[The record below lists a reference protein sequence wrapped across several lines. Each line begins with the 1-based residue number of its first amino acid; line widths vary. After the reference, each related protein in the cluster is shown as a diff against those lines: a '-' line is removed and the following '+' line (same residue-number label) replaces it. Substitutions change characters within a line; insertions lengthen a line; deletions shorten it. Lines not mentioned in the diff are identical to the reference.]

1 MKVILGSYTY
11 YDPNSDDNKVYD
23 INYKDN
29 RTKYADWFN
38 KYTFNKTHFNQ
49 LVSNR
54 QYQDAADYASKFHF
68 DDPATQR
75 AHENDILNLRREGR
89 KIAAVYGR
97 IDDVDKL
104 NKISFLDH
112 VFVDGGLEQI
122 SDNPYAKRFAEFKQ
136 NLGSTHKKGVVGY
149 SNEIDEEA
157 TAISFTFAPEKQ
169 TLFGID
175 WLSKDNTKRSVESF
189 YANSG
194 LNEAQLKS
202 AGVEVTHKDGF
213 TTIKFDKSNPLAN
226 KIIYNALPGTSK
238 GDSGG
243 GSDYN
248 IILKGYN
255 SDGKEI
261 GDISSWRSQSWN
273 EMRNIISDAENA
285 KTSAFQALDMAKKD
299 YSSTV
304 GPYLDDNLEAL
315 NQMSASGQI
324 SEEEYN
330 LQRKTVGSVIDQAIR
345 TLGSGNYEMF
355 SNAYN
360 DKATDETLISLDSDQ
375 RSEIIQSISAANPK
389 KLHFNAMVSN
399 GQIGTLVTIDAD
411 EVDNK
416 DITDNDDRNKVKRRT
431 RKVFIPGFMSEIAQ
445 EKINRNTST
454 RAIQEINSMQDYGYS
469 FKTTDGQEI
478 YSSTDGKFYI
488 DGQEISKDDAT
499 RAINKTMI
507 IEDAAANLKYQ
518 FTNNTGELFDIEG
531 YEEMARKI
539 AVKAANELNPNI
551 SFGDNVTVEDIFNK
565 KGAGPTV
572 SDEYASTM
580 QYELYNKY
588 QDVFDIYDRIM
599 AAIINNN

>member
-1 MKVILGSYTY
+1 MKISFGNYSY
-11 YDPNSDDNKVYD
+11 YDPTNKSVVPQGD
-23 INYKDN
+23 G
-29 RTKYADWFN
+29 TN
-38 KYTFNKTHFNQ
+38 KYKFNNSLFQQ
-49 LVSNR
+49 LIANR
-54 QYQDAADYASKFHF
+54 RYQDAADYAAKYHF

-104 NKISFLDH
+104 NKISFLDN

-122 SDNPYAKRFAEFKQ
+122 SDNPYAKRFAEFKKH
-136 NLGSTHKKGVVGY
+136 LGSTHKKGVVRY
-149 SNEIDEEA
+149 SDEIDEEA

-169 TLFGID
+169 KLFGID
-175 WLSKDNTKRSVESF
+175 WLAKDNNSRSVESF
-189 YANSG
+189 YATSG

-202 AGVEVTHKDGF
+202 AGVEVIHKDGF
-213 TTIKFDKSNPLAN
+213 TTIKFDKSNALAN
-226 KIIYNALPGTSK
+226 KIIYNALPRTSE
-238 GDSGG
+238 GDLGG

-261 GDISSWRSQSWN
+261 GDISSLRSQSWN

-304 GPYLDDNLEAL
+304 GPSLDDNLESL
-315 NQMSASGQI
+315 NQMLASGQI
-324 SEEEYN
+324 TEQEYN
-330 LQRKTVGSVIDQAIR
+330 QQRKTVGSILDQAIR
-345 TLGSGNYEMF
+345 SLGSGNYEMF

-360 DKATDETLISLDSDQ
+360 DKATDETLISLDSKQ

-389 KLHFNAMVSN
+389 NLHFNAMVSN

-411 EVDNK
+411 EVSEQNISDN
-416 DITDNDDRNKVKRRT
+416 NDRNKVKRR
-431 RKVFIPGFMSEIAQ
+431 RRQVFIPGFMSEIAQ

-454 RAIQEINSMQDYGYS
+454 RAIQEINSMQDYGYA
-469 FKTTDGQEI
+469 FKTSDGQKI
-478 YSSTDGKFYI
+478 YSSMDGKFYI

-499 RAINKTMI
+499 KAINKTMI
-507 IEDAAANLKYQ
+507 IEDATANLKYQ
-518 FTNNTGELFDIEG
+518 FTNNSGEMYDVEG
-531 YEEMARKI
+531 YEQMARKI
-539 AVKAANELNPNI
+539 AVKAADELNPDI

-599 AAIINNN
+599 AAIINNNN

>member
-1 MKVILGSYTY
+1 MKVSFGNYSYY
-11 YDPNSDDNKVYD
+11 NPNDNSAVPKGNA
-23 INYKDN
+23 I
-29 RTKYADWFN
+29 N
-38 KYTFNKTHFNQ
+38 KYKFNNSLFQQ
-49 LVSNR
+49 LIANR
-54 QYQDAADYASKFHF
+54 QYQDAADYASQFHF

-175 WLSKDNTKRSVESF
+175 WLAKDNTKRSVESF

-285 KTSAFQALDMAKKD
+285 KTSAFQALDMATKD

-304 GPYLDDNLEAL
+304 GPALDDNLEVL
-315 NQMSASGQI
+315 NQMLASGQI
-324 SEEEYN
+324 TQQQYN
-330 LQRKTVGSVIDQAIR
+330 QQMKAVGSIMDQAIR
-345 TLGSGNYEMF
+345 SLGSGNYEMF

-360 DKATDETLISLDSDQ
+360 DKSTDETLVSLSDKQ

-389 KLHFNAMVSN
+389 NLHFNAMVSN

-411 EVDNK
+411 EVSDKN
-416 DITDNDDRNKVKRRT
+416 ISDNDDRNEVKRR
-431 RKVFIPGFMSEIAQ
+431 RRQVFIPGFMSEIAQ

-454 RAIQEINSMQDYGYS
+454 RAIQEINSMQDYGYA
-469 FKTTDGQEI
+469 FKTSDGQKI
-478 YSSTDGKFYI
+478 YSSMDGKFYI

-499 RAINKTMI
+499 KAINKTMI
-507 IEDAAANLKYQ
+507 IEDATANLKYQ
-518 FTNNTGELFDIEG
+518 FTNNSGEMYDVEG
-531 YEEMARKI
+531 YEEIARKI

>member
-1 MKVILGSYTY
+1 MKISFGNYSYYNPT
-11 YDPNSDDNKVYD
+11 DNSPIPTGDAVNRYKFDN
-23 INYKDN
+23 
-29 RTKYADWFN
+29 N
-38 KYTFNKTHFNQ
+38 KFNQ
-49 LVSNR
+49 LIANR
-54 QYQDAADYASKFHF
+54 QYQDAADYASQFHF

-89 KIAAVYGR
+89 KIGAIYGR
-97 IDDVDKL
+97 IDDQNKL
-104 NKISFLDH
+104 NQVEFIDN

-122 SDNPYAKRFAEFKQ
+122 SSNPYAQQFIELKRH
-136 NLGSTHKKGVVGY
+136 LGSTHKKGIVGY
-149 SNEIDEEA
+149 SNDIEQEA
-157 TAISFTFAPEKQ
+157 TAISFTFAPQKQ
-169 TLFGID
+169 TFLGID
-175 WLSKDNTKRSVESF
+175 WLAKDNTLRSVEAF

-194 LNEAQLKS
+194 LNETQLKS
-202 AGVEVTHKDGF
+202 AGVEVIHKDGY
-213 TTIKFDKSNPLAN
+213 TTIKFDKSNRLAN
-226 KIIYNALPGTSK
+226 QIIYNALPSYNG
-238 GDSGG
+238 GDIGG
-243 GSDYN
+243 KSDYN
-248 IILKGYN
+248 ITLLGYTA
-255 SDGKEI
+255 DGKVIKDLSKE
-261 GDISSWRSQSWN
+261 RTQSWN
-273 EMRNIISDAENA
+273 DMRTLISDAENT
-285 KTSAFQALDMAKKD
+285 KLNVFQTLDMATKD

-324 SEEEYN
+324 SEQEYN
-330 LQRKTVGSVIDQAIR
+330 LQRKTIGSVIDQAIR

-360 DKATDETLISLDSDQ
+360 DKATDETLVSLSSEQ

-431 RKVFIPGFMSEIAQ
+431 RKVFIPGFMSEVAQ

-454 RAIQEINSMQDYGYS
+454 RAVQEINDMQDYGYS

-478 YSSTDGKFYI
+478 YSSMDGRFYI
-488 DGQEISKDDAT
+488 DGQEISKDAAT
-499 RAINKTMI
+499 KAINKTMI
-507 IEDAAANLKYQ
+507 IEDATANLKYQ
-518 FTNNTGELFDIEG
+518 FTNNSGEMYDVEG
-531 YEEMARKI
+531 YEQMARMI

>member
-1 MKVILGSYTY
+1 MKVSFGNYSYY
-11 YDPNSDDNKVYD
+11 NPNDNSAIPKGNE
-23 INYKDN
+23 I
-29 RTKYADWFN
+29 N
-38 KYTFNKTHFNQ
+38 KYKFDDRKFNQ
-49 LVSNR
+49 LIANR
-54 QYQDAADYASKFHF
+54 QYQDAADYASQFHF
-68 DDPATQR
+68 NDPATQR

-136 NLGSTHKKGVVGY
+136 NLGSTHKKVDGRY
-149 SNEIDEEA
+149 THKIEQEA

-226 KIIYNALPGTSK
+226 KIIYNALPGTLK

-248 IILKGYN
+248 IVLKGYN

-261 GDISSWRSQSWN
+261 GDISYWRSQSWN
-273 EMRNIISDAENA
+273 EMRNIISDAEDA
-285 KTSAFQALDMAKKD
+285 KTSAFQALDMATKN

-304 GPYLDDNLEAL
+304 GPSLDDNLEIL
-315 NQMSASGQI
+315 NQMLASGQI
-324 SEEEYN
+324 TQQEYN
-330 LQRKTVGSVIDQAIR
+330 QQRKTVGSILDQAIR
-345 TLGSGNYEMF
+345 SLGSGNYEMF

-360 DKATDETLISLDSDQ
+360 KNATDETLVSLSNEQ

-389 KLHFNAMVSN
+389 NLHFNAMVSN

-411 EVDNK
+411 EVSDKN
-416 DITDNDDRNKVKRRT
+416 ISDNDDRNEVKRR
-431 RKVFIPGFMSEIAQ
+431 RRQVFIPGFMSEIAQ

-454 RAIQEINSMQDYGYS
+454 RAIQEINSMQDYGYA
-469 FKTTDGQEI
+469 FKTSDGQKI
-478 YSSTDGKFYI
+478 YSSMDGKFYI

-499 RAINKTMI
+499 KAINKTMI
-507 IEDAAANLKYQ
+507 IEDATANLKYQ
-518 FTNNTGELFDIEG
+518 FTNNSGDMYDVEG
-531 YEEMARKI
+531 YEEIARKI

>member
-1 MKVILGSYTY
+1 MKVILGNYTY
-11 YDPNSDDNKVYD
+11 YNPNSDDNKVYD
-23 INYKDN
+23 INYRDN
-29 RTKYADWFN
+29 KTKYADWFN

-122 SDNPYAKRFAEFKQ
+122 LDNPYAERFATFKQ
-136 NLGSTHKKGVVGY
+136 HLGSTHKKNGVRY
-149 SNEIDEEA
+149 SNKIDEEA
-157 TAISFTFAPEKQ
+157 TAISFTFAPQKQ
-169 TLFGID
+169 TFLGID
-175 WLSKDNTKRSVESF
+175 WLAKDNNSRSVEAF

-194 LNEAQLKS
+194 LNEAALKS
-202 AGVEVTHKDGF
+202 AGVEVIHKDGF
-213 TTIKFDKSNPLAN
+213 TTIKFDKSNALAN

-273 EMRNIISDAENA
+273 EMRNIISDAEDA
-285 KTSAFQALDMAKKD
+285 KTEAFSALDMATKD

-304 GPYLDDNLEAL
+304 GPALDDNLEIL
-315 NQMSASGQI
+315 NQMLASGQI
-324 SEEEYN
+324 TQQEYN
-330 LQRKTVGSVIDQAIR
+330 QQRKTVGSIMDQAIR
-345 TLGSGNYEMF
+345 SLGSGNYEMF

-360 DKATDETLISLDSDQ
+360 KKATDETLISLDSKQ

-389 KLHFNAMVSN
+389 NLHFNAMVSN

-411 EVDNK
+411 EVSDKN
-416 DITDNDDRNKVKRRT
+416 ISDNDDRNEVKRR
-431 RKVFIPGFMSEIAQ
+431 RRQVFIPGFMSEIAQ

-454 RAIQEINSMQDYGYS
+454 RAIQEINSMQDYGYA
-469 FKTTDGQEI
+469 FKTSDGQEI
-478 YSSTDGKFYI
+478 YSSMDGKFYI

-499 RAINKTMI
+499 KAINKTMI
-507 IEDAAANLKYQ
+507 IEDATANLKYQ
-518 FTNNTGELFDIEG
+518 FTNNSGEMYDVEG

>member
-1 MKVILGSYTY
+1 MKISFGNYSY
-11 YDPNSDDNKVYD
+11 YDPTNKSVVPQGD
-23 INYKDN
+23 G
-29 RTKYADWFN
+29 AN
-38 KYTFNKTHFNQ
+38 KYKFNNSLFQQ
-49 LVSNR
+49 LIANR
-54 QYQDAADYASKFHF
+54 RYQDAADYAAKYHF

-89 KIAAVYGR
+89 KIAAIYGR

-104 NKISFLDH
+104 NKISFLDN

-122 SDNPYAKRFAEFKQ
+122 SDNPYAKRFAEFKKH
-136 NLGSTHKKGVVGY
+136 LGSTHKKGVVRY
-149 SNEIDEEA
+149 SDEIDEEA
-157 TAISFTFAPEKQ
+157 TAISFTFYPEKQ
-169 TLFGID
+169 TFLGID
-175 WLSKDNTKRSVESF
+175 WLAKDNNSRSVESF

-202 AGVEVTHKDGF
+202 AGVEVIHKDGF
-213 TTIKFDKSNPLAN
+213 TTIKFDKSNALAN
-226 KIIYNALPGTSK
+226 KIIYNALPRTPK
-238 GDSGG
+238 GDLGG

-261 GDISSWRSQSWN
+261 GDISNLRSQSWN

-304 GPYLDDNLEAL
+304 GPSLDDNLESL
-315 NQMSASGQI
+315 NQMLASGQI
-324 SEEEYN
+324 TEQEYN
-330 LQRKTVGSVIDQAIR
+330 QQRKAVGSIIDQAIR
-345 TLGSGNYEMF
+345 SLGSGNYEMF

-360 DKATDETLISLDSDQ
+360 DKSTDETLISLDSKQ

-389 KLHFNAMVSN
+389 NLHFNAMVSN

-411 EVDNK
+411 EISEKN
-416 DITDNDDRNKVKRRT
+416 ISDNDNRNKVKRR
-431 RKVFIPGFMSEIAQ
+431 RRQVFIPGFMSEIAQ

-454 RAIQEINSMQDYGYS
+454 RAIQEINSMQDYGYAFETS
-469 FKTTDGQEI
+469 NGQKI
-478 YSSTDGKFYI
+478 YSSMDGKFYI

-499 RAINKTMI
+499 KAINKTMI
-507 IEDAAANLKYQ
+507 IEDATANLKYQ
-518 FTNNTGELFDIEG
+518 FTNNSGEMYDVEG
-531 YEEMARKI
+531 YEQMARKI
-539 AVKAANELNPNI
+539 SVKAANELNPDI

-588 QDVFDIYDRIM
+588 QDVFDIYDKIM

>member
-1 MKVILGSYTY
+1 MKVSFGNYSYY
-11 YDPNSDDNKVYD
+11 NPNDNSAVPKGNA
-23 INYKDN
+23 I
-29 RTKYADWFN
+29 N
-38 KYTFNKTHFNQ
+38 KYKFDDRKFNQ
-49 LVSNR
+49 LIANR
-54 QYQDAADYASKFHF
+54 QYQDAADYASQFHF
-68 DDPATQR
+68 NDPATQR

-122 SDNPYAKRFAEFKQ
+122 LDNHYAKRFAEFKQ
-136 NLGSTHKKGVVGY
+136 HLGSTHKKGVVGY

-175 WLSKDNTKRSVESF
+175 WLSKDNTKRSVEAF

-194 LNEAQLKS
+194 LNEAALKS
-202 AGVEVTHKDGF
+202 AGVEITHKDGF

-285 KTSAFQALDMAKKD
+285 KTNAFQALDMAEKD

-315 NQMSASGQI
+315 NQMAASGQI
-324 SEEEYN
+324 SEQEYN

-360 DKATDETLISLDSDQ
+360 KKATDETLVSLSNEQ

-389 KLHFNAMVSN
+389 KVHFNAMVSN

-478 YSSTDGKFYI
+478 YSSMDGKFYI

-507 IEDAAANLKYQ
+507 IEDATNNLKYQ
-518 FTNNTGELFDIEG
+518 FTNNSGEMYDTEG
-531 YEEMARKI
+531 YEQMARAI
-539 AVKAANELNPNI
+539 AVKAANELNPDI
-551 SFGDNVTVEDIFNK
+551 SFGNNVTVEDIFNK